1 MLQVFAQSTP
11 TAGSAVVTDC
21 GAFAFKCTGIIGD
34 NGYLTAVLETMLFL
48 GWIIAAIF
56 LAIGAIQY
64 ITSAGDKTKATDAK
78 GTLTNALIGI
88 VILLV
93 IGSILTI
100 ISNVF
105 GGSQAITLPG
115 APTVKVTP

>member
-1 MLQVFAQSTP
+1 MFQVFAQTTP
-11 TAGSAVVTDC
+11 TTGSAAATDC
-21 GAFAFKCTGIIGD
+21 GAFAFNCKAIIGD
-34 NGYLTAVLETMLFL
+34 TGYLTAILETMLYI

-64 ITSAGDKTKATDAK
+64 ITSAGDKGKATDAK

-93 IGSILTI
+93 MGSVLTI
-100 ISNVF
+100 ISNLF
-105 GGSQAITLPG
+105 GGSPTITLPT
-115 APTVKVTP
+115 APKVGK